1 MPVER
6 APYSRRTKLT
16 TGWLDVD
23 CTATVSTRQNAGL
36 RWDFDVEEMFLLLA
50 QDDGDGEAAD
60 TAETAERLELHGLHA
75 REPRVSVLVLLV
87 RRAARAVD
95 PDRWLLDR
103 WLLLRVGHEFSVT
116 AKRRA
121 VY

>member
-36 RWDFDVEEMFLLLA
+36 RWDSMWRCSFSSPKTTAMERPQTPQRRLNGLNFTGYTRGSRVFRSLCCLCVAPPVLSTRIGGFLIGGFFFA
-50 QDDGDGEAAD
+50 MN
-60 TAETAERLELHGLHA
+60 
-75 REPRVSVLVLLV
+75 SV
-87 RRAARAVD
+87 
-95 PDRWLLDR
+95 
-103 WLLLRVGHEFSVT
+103 
-116 AKRRA
+116 
-121 VY
+121 